1 MANDATSGISGKHS
15 EIAIMVTVLV
25 AVMLSMLN
33 YHPSIQAMIPNW
45 VLLIVIY
52 WGLVAPEQ
60 FSIFTAWG
68 IGLFLD
74 ILDLTILGQHALSFA
89 LAALIVSVVSSKAQH
104 YSLWLQCLFV
114 MALSILVIGLELWI
128 SHLAFG
134 HEFSTLNLQSGI
146 VAGLAWP
153 VIRAILNKASGST
166 DSRND

>member
-1 MANDATSGISGKHS
+1 MANDAASGKRS

-25 AVMLSMLN
+25 AVLLSMLN

-52 WGLVAPEQ
+52 WCLATPDQ
-60 FSIFTAWG
+60 FSMFTAWG

-89 LAALIVSVVSSKAQH
+89 LAALIVSAVSSRALH

-114 MALSILVIGLELWI
+114 MGVSILVIGLEIWI
-128 SHLAFG
+128 NHLAFG
-134 HEFSTLNLQSGI
+134 YEISTLNWQSGV
-146 VAGLAWP
+146 VAGLIWP
-153 VIRAILNKASGST
+153 AIRTILNKVSRNP